1 MGKRSWRTLRS
12 VCQNMHVSD
21 GYNLGNL
28 GFFFTQALCRAK
40 EREEESE
47 KHLAALTEREKGRLA
62 QETGKMENELRSLA
76 ERRNMLEVFSLYPVL
91 TGKW

>member
-1 MGKRSWRTLRS
+1 
-12 VCQNMHVSD
+12 MHVSD

-28 GFFFTQALCRAK
+28 GVFFTQALCRAK